1 MGGEI
6 VVDVF
11 AAVLAMLGATAY
23 PVDNPPQQKL
33 WLYSCDVLLP
43 NTCFRLPT
51 GMSVTYQVPADSG
64 VYQVK
69 RSDGVSMVI
78 YTGSAPDRSRTAG
91 VPSLELDSSTHRLT
105 AFVSGSGETGNL
117 DILISPK
124 ASRSTTTVTHLHANR
139 TNDSRD
145 LMAQVVSG
153 LRPCVRKSREHLVCP
168 TRSIWGEALSRWV
181 LDVGSQ

>member
-1 MGGEI
+1 MH
-6 VVDVF
+6 F
-11 AAVLAMLGATAY
+11 LALALAMLGATSY

-64 VYQVK
+64 VYQVR

-78 YTGSAPDRSRTAG
+78 YTGSAPDRSRMTG

-105 AFVSGSGETGNL
+105 AFVSGSVENGNL

-124 ASRSTTTVTHLHANR
+124 AGRSTTTVTHLHSNRANG
-139 TNDSRD
+139 SRD

-153 LRPCVRKSREHLVCP
+153 LRPCERKSREHLVCP

-181 LDVGSQ
+181 LDVGAKGDGGN

>member
-1 MGGEI
+1 M
-6 VVDVF
+6 DLF
-11 AAVLAMLGATAY
+11 AASLALLGATSY
-23 PVDNPPQQKL
+23 PVDNVPTQKL

-51 GMSVTYQVPADSG
+51 GMSVTYQVPTDSG

-69 RSDGVSMVI
+69 RSDGVSMLI
-78 YTGSAPDRSRTAG
+78 YTGSAPDRSRMTG

-105 AFVSGSGETGNL
+105 AFVSGGGETGNL
-117 DILISPK
+117 DIFISPK
-124 ASRSTTTVTHLHANR
+124 ASRSTTTVTHLHSNR

-181 LDVGSQ
+181 LDVGAKGDGGN